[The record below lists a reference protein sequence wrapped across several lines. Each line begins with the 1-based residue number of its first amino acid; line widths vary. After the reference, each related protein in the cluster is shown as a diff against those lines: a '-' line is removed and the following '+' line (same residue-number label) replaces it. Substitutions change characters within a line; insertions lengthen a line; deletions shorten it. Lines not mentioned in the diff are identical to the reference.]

1 MSNDLSVNGPGSPV
15 SFKKFLLQTQ
25 DKLRE
30 LTVLIDGTGSGIAH
44 DDEGTLYIRPEDCS
58 KQAIYYSKNGFDG
71 VRIPAYLYRHLGY
84 MMIDG
89 MKEYKTDQEL
99 VEDFENGKITK
110 ESDDYKY
117 LCNLITY
124 CEQNPE
130 VQQVI
135 GLIQLISGS
144 LNIARKA
151 KSGLRLYIDRPETAL
166 HPERQVKAMNLL
178 MKLKEEYGWKNKPES
193 ESDTL

>member
-44 DDEGTLYIRPEDCS
+44 DDEGTFYIRPEDCS
-58 KQAIYYSKNGFDG
+58 EQAIYYSKNGFDG
-71 VRIPAYLYRHLGY
+71 IRISAYLYRYLGY

-89 MKEYKTDQEL
+89 MKEYKSDQEL
-99 VEDFENGKITK
+99 AEDFENGTITK

-124 CEQNPE
+124 CSQNPE
-130 VQQVI
+130 TQQVI
-135 GLIQLISGS
+135 GLIQLIGGS

-166 HPERQVKAMNLL
+166 HPKRQSKFMSLF
-178 MKLKEEYGWKNKPES
+178 MKLKAEYGWEEQSES
-193 ESDTL
+193 EGDTL